1 MWPDAH
7 LLTCHPPEDP
17 VSAASAVLFGHQP
30 GEVLLHVSEI
40 EFLGYHVSARCALPL
55 SSNVAAIQQFPEPAT
70 VSDMQV
76 FLGMVNFYR
85 CFVPKDTCTL
95 LPLTDCLCA
104 GQPSN
109 SALSWTPLKSCAFQ
123 EAKSALASAMWLQHP
138 DPAARGR
145 LHLVRRRLSPTQSP
159 GSQSWSPLGIFSKKL
174 SPSQVKWSAFDHE
187 LWACFSGIRH
197 FGFILEGRSF
207 NIFTEYRC
215 LDGKAVQAAL
225 LHG

>member
-7 LLTCHPPEDP
+7 QLTCHPPEDP

-138 DPAARGR
+138 DPASRGR
-145 LHLVRRRLSPTQSP
+145 LHLVRRRLSPTTVAWQPVLKSFGILLQEVVPLP
-159 GSQSWSPLGIFSKKL
+159 GE
-174 SPSQVKWSAFDHE
+174 VE
-187 LWACFSGIRH
+187 
-197 FGFILEGRSF
+197 
-207 NIFTEYRC
+207 C
-215 LDGKAVQAAL
+215 L
-225 LHG
+225 